1 MSKTKIR
8 SAQYSINEYL
18 KQLKGYS
25 FASRADM
32 RHMLNRC
39 IKDLHELGFN
49 LTHIK
54 GLKPK
59 HIHVLVEH
67 WKTQNK
73 NPATIKNYMAK
84 LRKMAI
90 LLDKP
95 QLVKP
100 SNDTYQISRRSYVP
114 THNKAIHQVDFSKC
128 TDPMIRLSLEAQ
140 SLFGLRREES
150 MKLIISEA
158 WIGDS
163 LRIKPFSILREAIT
177 NALCHREYSYTGGS
191 VSFAIYDDRIEIW
204 SYGLLPPGLSIDE
217 LGELN
222 QSIPR
227 NRRIANV
234 LYYHKLFE
242 SWGRGICLILDGCV
256 EAGHPLPVYSIN
268 SGGLLLSMPT
278 ALTTGTE
285 LPKKPDYKELTDRQQ
300 EIIILLKRSSGLSTA
315 EIHSQLSSPPTER
328 WLRDELNKL
337 KANEYIDSIGS
348 TTTKK
353 WYVKE

>member
-1 MSKTKIR
+1 MSKTKLR
-8 SAQYSINEYL
+8 SAQYSINECL

-49 LTHIK
+49 LAHVK

-67 WKTQNK
+67 WKAQNK

-84 LRKMAI
+84 LRKMAV

-95 QLVKP
+95 QLIKP
-100 SNDTYQISRRSYVP
+100 SNDTYQIPRRSYVP

-163 LRIKPFSILREAIT
+163 LRIKPSWTKGGIGRTLHIT
-177 NALCHREYSYTGGS
+177 NNDQQQWLIKANQQVPSGRSLIPSSRTYKQHLSRYQIQTKQM
-191 VSFAIYDDRIEIW
+191 
-204 SYGLLPPGLSIDE
+204 GLSKCHGLRHAYAQRRYYEVTQQFDPNKKGWLSPIAGGMPSKSLKAHQKNIDHKTREIISRE
-217 LGELN
+217 LGHSRR
-222 QSIPR
+222 SI
-227 NRRIANV
+227 
-234 LYYHKLFE
+234 
-242 SWGRGICLILDGCV
+242 
-256 EAGHPLPVYSIN
+256 
-268 SGGLLLSMPT
+268 
-278 ALTTGTE
+278 
-285 LPKKPDYKELTDRQQ
+285 
-300 EIIILLKRSSGLSTA
+300 
-315 EIHSQLSSPPTER
+315 
-328 WLRDELNKL
+328 
-337 KANEYIDSIGS
+337 
-348 TTTKK
+348 TKIYCGK
-353 WYVKE
+353 

>member
-163 LRIKPFSILREAIT
+163 LRIKPSWTKGGIGRTLHIT
-177 NALCHREYSYTGGS
+177 NDNQRQWLLKTSHSVPSRQSLIPQDRTYKQHLSHYQMQTKQMGIRKCHGLRHAYAQNRYHELTKELDPHKKGWLCPIANSLASKPPNALQKAIDRKTREIIS
-191 VSFAIYDDRIEIW
+191 R
-204 SYGLLPPGLSIDE
+204 E
-217 LGELN
+217 LGHARR
-222 QSIPR
+222 SI
-227 NRRIANV
+227 
-234 LYYHKLFE
+234 
-242 SWGRGICLILDGCV
+242 
-256 EAGHPLPVYSIN
+256 
-268 SGGLLLSMPT
+268 
-278 ALTTGTE
+278 
-285 LPKKPDYKELTDRQQ
+285 
-300 EIIILLKRSSGLSTA
+300 
-315 EIHSQLSSPPTER
+315 
-328 WLRDELNKL
+328 
-337 KANEYIDSIGS
+337 
-348 TTTKK
+348 TKIYCGK
-353 WYVKE
+353 

>member
-1 MSKTKIR
+1 MSKTKLR

-39 IKDLHELGFN
+39 MKDLHELGFN
-49 LTHIK
+49 LAHIK

-59 HIHVLVEH
+59 HIHALIEH

-84 LRKMAI
+84 LRKISI

-100 SNDTYQISRRSYVP
+100 SNDAYKIPRRSYAP
-114 THNKAIHQVDFSKC
+114 THNKAIYQVDFSKC

-150 MKLIISEA
+150 MKLIVSEA

-163 LRIKPFSILREAIT
+163 LRIKPSWTKGGIGRTLHIT
-177 NALCHREYSYTGGS
+177 NHDQQQWLIKASQQVPSGQSLIPKNKTYKQNLHHYQAQTKQMGLRKCHGLRHAYAQRRYYELTKQFDPNIKGWLCPIASGTAPKSLNALQKAIDRKIREIIS
-191 VSFAIYDDRIEIW
+191 R
-204 SYGLLPPGLSIDE
+204 E
-217 LGELN
+217 LGHSR
-222 QSIPR
+222 QSI
-227 NRRIANV
+227 
-234 LYYHKLFE
+234 
-242 SWGRGICLILDGCV
+242 
-256 EAGHPLPVYSIN
+256 
-268 SGGLLLSMPT
+268 
-278 ALTTGTE
+278 
-285 LPKKPDYKELTDRQQ
+285 
-300 EIIILLKRSSGLSTA
+300 
-315 EIHSQLSSPPTER
+315 
-328 WLRDELNKL
+328 
-337 KANEYIDSIGS
+337 
-348 TTTKK
+348 TKI
-353 WYVKE
+353 YCG